1 MKFLDRFSS
10 KKKPLVGIDIGT
22 SSVKLVHLTRGS
34 KDSYLLDFCE
44 QVELPRDSIV
54 DGSILSKIPVSEAIE
69 QIFRMHPVKV
79 NRIATSVS
87 GSSVIVKRISLPV
100 LNEKELANSIQW
112 EAEQYIPFDLSD
124 VNLDYEVVG
133 KSPDGEGLEVILVA
147 AKKDKISDY
156 ASVISLAGKKP
167 VLVDVDAFA
176 IHNAFRFNYPS
187 SSTETTVLL
196 NIGCSQMN
204 VSIVKGKD
212 FLYTRDIGLGGD
224 SYTESLQKKL
234 DIPYEEAEKI
244 KKDPN
249 SWGEDQSLIEASL
262 EEVSTKLSM
271 EIEKTIDFFRTTT
284 ESHEI
289 GCIYLCGAACQTSG
303 LQEHLAKDL
312 SLPVNILDPF
322 RKIRLSDKIK
332 SRSGWE
338 TLGPEYA
345 VSTGLALRGF

>member
-1 MKFLDRFSS
+1 MKFLDRFSG
-10 KKKPLVGIDIGT
+10 KKRDLVGIDIGT
-22 SSVKLVHLTRGS
+22 SSVKLVNLTRS
-34 KDSYLLDFCE
+34 SRDNYLLDFCD

-69 QIFRMHPVKV
+69 EIFKRHPVKV
-79 NRIATSVS
+79 NKIATSVS

-100 LNEKELANSIQW
+100 LSEKELANSIRW

-124 VNLDYEVVG
+124 VNLDYEVIG
-133 KSPDGEGLEVILVA
+133 KSPDGNGLDIILVA
-147 AKKDKISDY
+147 AKKDKIADY
-156 ASVISLAGKKP
+156 ANVISLAGRKP

-187 SSTETTVLL
+187 ESNETTVLL

-204 VSIVKGKD
+204 VSIVKGTD

-224 SYTESLQKKL
+224 SFTEALQKKL
-234 DIPYEEAEKI
+234 DSSYEEADILKR
-244 KKDPN
+244 DPE
-249 SWGEDQSLIEASL
+249 SWGENQPLIEASL
-262 EEVSTKLSM
+262 EEVSSKLSM

-303 LQEHLAKDL
+303 LQDHLAKDL
-312 SLPVNILDPF
+312 SLPANILDPF
-322 RKIRLSDKIK
+322 RKIKLGDKMK
-332 SRSGWE
+332 TPSGLE
-338 TLGPEYA
+338 KLGPEYA
-345 VSTGLALRGF
+345 VSTGLAIRGF